1 MIIGDLKAQNNSLMS
16 GQFQINENIYRN
28 PNEIDTETFDQ
39 NYQIKEQTWSL
50 IVPLLKDNLLFNI
63 EKFDQN
69 GNNELAK
76 QEEQLFMEVIK
87 IS

>member
-1 MIIGDLKAQNNSLMS
+1 MS
-16 GQFQINENIYRN
+16 GQFQINESIYRN
-28 PNEIDTETFDQ
+28 PNEIDTETYDQ
-39 NYQIKEQTWSL
+39 NYQIKEKTWSL

-63 EKFDQN
+63 LKFDQN
-69 GNNELAK
+69 GNNELVK

>member
-16 GQFQINENIYRN
+16 GQFQINENIYKN
-28 PNEIDTETFDQ
+28 PNAIDTETFDQ

>member
-1 MIIGDLKAQNNSLMS
+1 MS
-16 GQFQINENIYRN
+16 GQFRINENIYQN
-28 PNEIDTETFDQ
+28 PNKIDTETFDQ
-39 NYQIKEQTWSL
+39 NYQIKEQIWSL
-50 IVPLLKDNLLFNI
+50 IVPLLKNNLLFNI
-63 EKFDQN
+63 EKFDQK